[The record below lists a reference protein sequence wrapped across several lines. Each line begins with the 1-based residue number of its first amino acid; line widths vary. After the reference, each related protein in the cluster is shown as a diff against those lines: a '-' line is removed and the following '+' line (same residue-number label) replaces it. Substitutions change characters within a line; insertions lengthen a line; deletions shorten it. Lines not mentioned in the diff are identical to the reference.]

1 MSEQIR
7 IGDEWYVAATS
18 ARAEES
24 PKVIKSGDTFGMFD
38 RFGDIRSWGPANKGY
53 TTRTPASCRGSS
65 CGWAASG
72 HFSWARPSRK
82 APTC

>member
-38 RFGDIRSWGPANKGY
+38 HFGDIRN
-53 TTRTPASCRGSS
+53 
-65 CGWAASG
+65 
-72 HFSWARPSRK
+72 
-82 APTC
+82 